1 MLDSQ
6 RLTKHNC
13 PQKSSPVPRHPP
25 IFVQRSFSK
34 VVEVL
39 GVEPKSCVATIE
51 SDAPPFVKPLSLSP
65 KGCRRV
71 LTPRCSMIPHL
82 QKEQS
87 LGRFELTF
95 FRLLTGSYPVQ
106 GSTSILER
114 SVALT

>member
-1 MLDSQ
+1 MLYQLSYYP
-6 RLTKHNC
+6 TNC
-13 PQKSSPVPRHPP
+13 C
-25 IFVQRSFSK
+25 
-34 VVEVL
+34 E
-39 GVEPKSCVATIE
+39 
-51 SDAPPFVKPLSLSP
+51 PLSLSP

-106 GSTSILER
+106 GLTSILVR
-114 SVALT
+114 SVALTESKLKGHN